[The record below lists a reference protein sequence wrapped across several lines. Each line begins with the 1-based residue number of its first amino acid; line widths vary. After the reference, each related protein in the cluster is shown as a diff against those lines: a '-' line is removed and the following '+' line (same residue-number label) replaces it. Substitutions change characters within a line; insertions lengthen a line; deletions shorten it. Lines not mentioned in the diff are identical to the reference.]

1 MSTVQAWLPI
11 GLLVISNILFAQWA
25 QTSPVLASV

>member
-1 MSTVQAWLPI
+1 MSTVRAWLPI
-11 GLLVISNILFAQWA
+11 GLRVVSNILFALWA